1 MKRILVLCLVLSG
14 CSEAGQSDRY
24 GFVATLGRDTVSL
37 ESVTRTGNTI
47 VSDEVDRFPKVRR
60 RHTEIELGDDGSI
73 RRLVM
78 DIHTPSE
85 PEKERDRRVEAV
97 IARDTVRLSKK
108 DGTGT
113 KTYTFATG
121 GTTAMPHLPQMYSLY
136 DLYFGTAL
144 RNATTPPG
152 ERVRMRQFY
161 IDREF
166 DRFPLHQGFVWMTPD
181 GKAHIRHDWLS
192 GTGEATLDS
201 NFKLLS
207 YSGDGTTYKVKVERT
222 SGDHDV
228 KAVAA
233 RFAATESAT
242 GNTRALSVRDT
253 VNAAIGTAAF
263 MVDYSRPLA
272 RGRELVGGIIP
283 LGQVWRTGANA
294 ATQFMT
300 SVPITLAGLS
310 LPAGTYTLW
319 TIPRADEVQLVVNKQ
334 TGQWGTGYNPASD
347 LGRAQLSVD
356 TVTVPVEQFTISVVP
371 AGDRTGSLVME
382 WGTFRWSAP
391 ITIR

>member
-1 MKRILVLCLVLSG
+1 MKRTLVFCLVLAG
-14 CSEAGQSDRY
+14 CSEPGTPERY

-37 ESVTRTGNTI
+37 ESVTRRGNTI
-47 VSDEVDRFPKVRR
+47 VSDEVDRFPKVRS
-60 RHTEIELGDDGSI
+60 RHTEIELAENGSI
-73 RRLVM
+73 KRLVM

-97 IARDTVRLSKK
+97 VTLDTVRLSKK

-121 GTTAMPHLPQMYSLY
+121 GTTAMAHLPQMYSLY
-136 DLYFGTAL
+136 DLYFAAAL
-144 RNATTPPG
+144 RNAKTRPG

-166 DRFPLHQGFVWMTPD
+166 DRFPLHQGFVWTTPD

-201 NFKLLS
+201 SYRLLS
-207 YSGDGTTYKVKVERT
+207 YSGEGTTYKVKVERT

-233 RFAATESAT
+233 RYASNESST
-242 GNTRALSVRDT
+242 GSTKALSVRDT
-253 VNAAIGTAAF
+253 LHAGIGKATF

-283 LGQVWRTGANA
+283 FGQVWRTGANA
-294 ATQFMT
+294 ATQFTT
-300 SVPITLAGLS
+300 SSPITLAGLS
-310 LPAGTYTLW
+310 VPAGTYTLW
-319 TIPRADEVQLVVNKQ
+319 SIPRPDGVELVVNKQ
-334 TGQWGTGYNPASD
+334 TGQWGTGYNAAHD
-347 LGRAQLSVD
+347 LGRAALKVD
-356 TVTVPVEQFTISVVP
+356 TATTPVEKFTIGVVP
-371 AGDRTGSLVME
+371 SGETSGNLVLE
-382 WGTFRWSAP
+382 WGTFRWTAP
-391 ITIR
+391 IVVR

>member
-1 MKRILVLCLVLSG
+1 MKRLLVCSLVLAG
-14 CSEAGQSDRY
+14 CDGGVSPERY

-37 ESVTRTGNTI
+37 ETVTRRGNTI

-60 RHTEIELGDDGSI
+60 RHTEIELADDGSI

-85 PEKERDRRVEAV
+85 PENERNRRVEATV
-97 IARDTVRLSKK
+97 SNDTVRLSKR

-113 KTYTFATG
+113 KHYTFATG

-136 DLYFGTAL
+136 DLYFGAAL
-144 RNATTPPG
+144 RNAKGPPG

-166 DRFPLHQGFVWMTPD
+166 DRFPLHQGFVWVTPD

-192 GTGEATLDS
+192 GTGEAALDS
-201 NFKLLS
+201 SYRLVS

-222 SGDHDV
+222 PGDHDV
-228 KAVAA
+228 KVVAD

-242 GNTRALSVRDT
+242 GGTKSLSVRDT
-253 VNAAIGTAAF
+253 VHAGIGRATF

-283 LGQVWRTGANA
+283 FAQVWRTGANA
-294 ATQFMT
+294 ATQFTT
-300 SVPITLAGLS
+300 SAPITLAGLS
-310 LPAGTYTLW
+310 VPAGTYTLW
-319 TIPRADEVQLVVNKQ
+319 TIPRPDGVQLVVNNE
-334 TGQWGTGYNPASD
+334 TGQWGTGYNPARD
-347 LGRAQLSVD
+347 LGRAAMTVD
-356 TVTVPVEQFTISVVP
+356 TVTTPVEQFTISVAS
-371 AGDRTGSLVME
+371 AGETAGNLVME
-382 WGTFRWSAP
+382 WGTFRWTAP
-391 ITIR
+391 IVVR